1 MDIVNVDSHVGQ
13 RSRSMSLLQN
23 SLYHRK
29 GLVIRSTYA
38 KYERTIS
45 NIKKVMANVKVF
57 D

>member
-1 MDIVNVDSHVGQ
+1 MGIVNVDSQVGQ
-13 RSRSMSLLQN
+13 RSRSRSRVQN

-45 NIKKVMANVKVF
+45 NIKKVMAYVKVF